1 MIGKMDKLVED
12 LASKEK
18 QLKKELETEETDKKK
33 QELLQIDEIVAAIQ
47 KIQKVP
53 DETRIEQIKNVLGKI
68 DDDSDGSVKVEDVL
82 KVRNWDQP
90 NLNTCNNYIVLSR
103 SYSSWVKNMST

>member
-12 LASKEK
+12 LANKEK

-53 DETRIEQIKNVLGKI
+53 DETRIEQIKKVLGKI

-82 KVRNWDQP
+82 KVRSWDSP
-90 NLNTCNNYIVLSR
+90 NLNI
-103 SYSSWVKNMST
+103 